1 LIFYRKSLE
10 ILKEKYGDDHLKIAT
25 CLINTAV
32 IYVVKEKHQGINH
45 SDIPILYNN
54 IGLVHQHL
62 YQFDLALENFHRA
75 LNIHQTLPEEQN
87 REYAIALENIGCV
100 YKRIKQWKDAVNYLE
115 EAISIIVIYCYL
127 NIRRS
132 LNLRKLFDT
141 FRF

>member
-10 ILKEKYGDDHLKIAT
+10 ILKEKYHEALQ
-25 CLINTAV
+25 CLQKALLI
-32 IYVVKEKHQGINH
+32 KEKHQGINH

-54 IGLVHQHL
+54 IGLVHQHARR
-62 YQFDLALENFHRA
+62 FDLALENFHRA